1 MSFSSVLVLVVFY
14 LKQEVALHLVG
25 SGESQTVLSVHKPH
39 FFQLMPPTVRWILN
53 YWVCDECP
61 LRSTKA
67 DELPSTVME
76 KWEHRFPQKLQ
87 YFDSNYERQL
97 RLNIENMMLL

>member
-53 YWVCDECP
+53 Y
-61 LRSTKA
+61 
-67 DELPSTVME
+67 
-76 KWEHRFPQKLQ
+76 
-87 YFDSNYERQL
+87 
-97 RLNIENMMLL
+97 